1 MPANAPLHRPI
12 LGVLLK
18 LAAVVLLS
26 SMSACVKYLGKGVPM
41 GETIFVRGLI
51 AVLALALIAHQTVGL
66 RVLKTDN
73 WQRHARRSL
82 SGTISM
88 FCLFAAL
95 TMIPLADVTAISFTS
110 PMFVTIL
117 AMLFLGER
125 IHAFRWTA
133 LGIGLAGVIVML
145 APHLG
150 ERADLPGNQ
159 QLGIGIAFGAAIF
172 SAFAMMFLRKMSG
185 GEHAITIT
193 FYFMLTSMLCSLL
206 TLPWGWIVPNREQML
221 VLLLTGAFGVS
232 GQLLM
237 TFSYRYAEA
246 STIAPLDYT
255 AMIMSV
261 LLGYL
266 FFSEL
271 PSWSTWVG
279 APLVMA
285 SGLIIF
291 WREYRLQRLTSASL
305 ARDLVNRTPTTQ

>member
-1 MPANAPLHRPI
+1 MPAAQRPHHPI
-12 LGVLLK
+12 LGVFLK
-18 LAAVVLLS
+18 LASVVLLS
-26 SMSACVKYLGKGVPM
+26 SMSACVKYLGHDMPM

-51 AVLALALIAHQTVGL
+51 AVLTLAVIAHQTVGL
-66 RVLKTDN
+66 QVLKTDN

-110 PMFVTIL
+110 PMFLTVL

-125 IHAFRWTA
+125 IHVFRWTA
-133 LGIGLAGVIVML
+133 LGIGLIGVIIML

-150 ERADLPGNQ
+150 VHADMQ
-159 QLGIGIAFGAAIF
+159 DSQRLGVGIAFGAAIF

-193 FYFMLTSMLCSLL
+193 FYFMLTSMVCSLL
-206 TLPWGWIVPNREQML
+206 TLPWGWITPNREQML

-255 AMIMSV
+255 SMIMSV

-271 PSWSTWVG
+271 PSWPTWVG
-279 APLVMA
+279 APLVIA

-291 WREYRLQRLTSASL
+291 WREYRLQQRRLHQPLASE
-305 ARDLVNRTPTTQ
+305 